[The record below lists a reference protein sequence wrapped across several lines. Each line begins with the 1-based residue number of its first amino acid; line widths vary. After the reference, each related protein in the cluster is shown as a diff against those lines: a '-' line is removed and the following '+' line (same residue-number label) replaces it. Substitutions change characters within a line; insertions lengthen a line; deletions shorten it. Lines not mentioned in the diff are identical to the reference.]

1 MSPLPAAIDDCVA
14 VVLWAHDAKNE
25 IVQKHGDT
33 NKIIL
38 LGDSAGASLADY
50 VSQNIVA
57 SEFLLL
63 LLLLLVLVFDLVL
76 HFLLLQST
84 PRSRSLT
91 RSFITP

>member
-1 MSPLPAAIDDCVA
+1 VSPLPAAIDDCVA
-14 VVLWAHDAKNE
+14 VVLWAQDAKNE
-25 IVQKHGDT
+25 IIQKYGDT

-57 SEFLLL
+57 SKF
-63 LLLLLVLVFDLVL
+63 LLLLLVLLFFDLVL